1 MKRTGPL
8 ERVGKGVAQALTVG
22 DLRRLLAD
30 TPDGQ
35 PLRVEVTTDD
45 RITRSTTSADVVG
58 VVARSWEAIIR
69 VELDLP

>member
-58 VVARSWEAIIR
+58 VVARSWGAIIR